1 MLYPFLVPLGLHWP
15 LNALILMNIQTLGYD
30 FVQGPMGVWNFACF
44 GATAGVLVL
53 AVRGKDSAMRQTAVG
68 ALLAGLL
75 GGVSELSLYGIHLH
89 HRRVYRWLLAGLR
102 GRRSDQRGVRLAV
115 PVRAAIR
122 PDGPGRYD
130 YGIRLLLVADDS
142 GVRSDVGVRAVHR
155 RCVCNG
161 DGVDGVV
168 RVPHAVAR
176 HQDADGRGLQGQIR
190 YCPGG

>member
-1 MLYPFLVPLGLHWP
+1 M
-15 LNALILMNIQTLGYD
+15 
-30 FVQGPMGVWNFACF
+30 
-44 GATAGVLVL
+44 
-53 AVRGKDSAMRQTAVG
+53 
-68 ALLAGLL
+68 
-75 GGVSELSLYGIHLH
+75 
-89 HRRVYRWLLAGLR
+89 R

-176 HQDADGRGLQGQIR
+176 HQDADGLGRRERTPAGYGE
-190 YCPGG
+190 GD

>member
-1 MLYPFLVPLGLHWP
+1 MELRLLRCHRRRTRAGR
-15 LNALILMNIQTLGYD
+15 TR
-30 FVQGPMGVWNFACF
+30 QGF
-44 GATAGVLVL
+44 GHAAD
-53 AVRGKDSAMRQTAVG
+53 RG
-68 ALLAGLL
+68 
-75 GGVSELSLYGIHLH
+75 GGVARGIAGWRFGTEPVRHPSASPPRLPLAA
-89 HRRVYRWLLAGLR
+89 RRLR

-176 HQDADGRGLQGQIR
+176 HQDADGLGRRERTPAGYGE
-190 YCPGG
+190 GD